1 MLTLL
6 ADHPSPQ
13 MPSKQRASTGR
24 PSSKKEVLG
33 AKHFAGS
40 ENGSVVNDDYTINE
54 GSEGSVGGLEDH
66 AFFGSEAGSKGGR
79 GVTRFELSDDQISSS
94 TVRDMSR
101 SSPTSIGT
109 FDARVGEFDVF
120 AQNP

>member
-1 MLTLL
+1 M
-6 ADHPSPQ
+6 
-13 MPSKQRASTGR
+13 
-24 PSSKKEVLG
+24 KEVLG

-66 AFFGSEAGSKGGR
+66 AFFGSETDSRGR

-109 FDARVGEFDVF
+109 FDARVGEFGVF
-120 AQNP
+120 AHNPRRRCHF